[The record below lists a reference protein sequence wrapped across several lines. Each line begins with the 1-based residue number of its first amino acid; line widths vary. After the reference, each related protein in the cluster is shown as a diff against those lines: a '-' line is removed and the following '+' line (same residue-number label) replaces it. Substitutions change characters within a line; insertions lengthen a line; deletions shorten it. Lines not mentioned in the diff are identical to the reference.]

1 MENESYW
8 TKLLRY
14 YLIYHKD
21 KSIELDGTERI
32 NDTFIKTFAFWKLF
46 LIFFFL
52 LVIGFINLGSKY
64 EETINYMDKKTGYF
78 FAYEFLLL
86 FGAFLISTVV
96 MYVMRLGRKVDMKQ
110 IGITSLVLGIF
121 CIFKHLSFELS
132 GLYRMKFGSDACN
145 EEHNNKHNKHKEDN
159 NQQQEEHFD
168 PETCNKCDT
177 GLFTGLLWDGL
188 GKYGLGFTA
197 ILLLFFGISFFNP
210 EITKNVFNFEFT
222 RVISGICLLCIGCI
236 LIGGC
241 FMHKSQMTE
250 IKECKDKE
258 CKKKCT
264 DKECEYKCE
273 SEDIDIFSMIKNGC
287 AMVSVVFLIIIT
299 LALPGVFFISLLSKA
314 PLLKELNKPSAG
326 TSYNCYYDKGFS
338 RFFLIIIESI
348 IIYIIFSLAEAGI
361 ECLRK
366 GEKFLDLMNDKK
378 FWINTWSSALG
389 IFIIQILLE
398 YTDWF
403 KSHLFTNDQLKL
415 DNCTAKATY
424 AAASVSVSADIRDSG
439 ITSTLPLQKLPTL
452 INPVNPDS
460 GITSTLPLQKLPTL
474 INPVNPVNP
483 VTHGSA

>member
-1 MENESYW
+1 MD
-8 TKLLRY
+8 R
-14 YLIYHKD
+14 
-21 KSIELDGTERI
+21 
-32 NDTFIKTFAFWKLF
+32 KTL
-46 LIFFFL
+46 FFF
-52 LVIGFINLGSKY
+52 Y
-64 EETINYMDKKTGYF
+64 EL
-78 FAYEFLLL
+78 LLL
-86 FGAFLISTVV
+86 FGAFLISTIV

-110 IGITSLVLGIF
+110 IGLASIFIFIF

-145 EEHNNKHNKHKEDN
+145 EEEKIKHEKEK
-159 NQQQEEHFD
+159 NQHQEEHFD
-168 PETCNKCDT
+168 PKTCNKCDT

-188 GKYGLGFTA
+188 GKYGLGLTA
-197 ILLLFFGISFFNP
+197 LLLLFFGISFFNP
-210 EITKNVFNFEFT
+210 EITKKVLNFEFT
-222 RVISGICLLCIGCI
+222 RIISGICLLCIGGI
-236 LIGGC
+236 LTGGC
-241 FMHKSQMTE
+241 FMHKLQMTE

-264 DKECEYKCE
+264 DKECEDKCE

-287 AMVSVVFLIIIT
+287 AMVSVAFMTIIT
-299 LALPGVFFISLLSKA
+299 LALPGIYLISLLFKLISKV
-314 PLLKELNKPSAG
+314 PILNEINKPPTG

-348 IIYIIFSLAEAGI
+348 IVYIIFTLAEAGI

-415 DNCTAKATY
+415 DNCTAKAL
-424 AAASVSVSADIRDSG
+424 AS
-439 ITSTLPLQKLPTL
+439 KLP
-452 INPVNPDS
+452 
-460 GITSTLPLQKLPTL
+460 KLPKLTK
-474 INPVNPVNP
+474 P